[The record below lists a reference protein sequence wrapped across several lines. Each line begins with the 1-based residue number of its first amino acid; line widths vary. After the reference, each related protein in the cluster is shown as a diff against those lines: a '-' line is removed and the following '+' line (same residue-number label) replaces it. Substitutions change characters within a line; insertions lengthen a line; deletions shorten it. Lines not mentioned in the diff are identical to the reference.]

1 MQKVHG
7 HVLET
12 RDACETAEEG
22 EGKSAQIALAS
33 ARFLDPRTGIT
44 LLICRARDV
53 ARMAHHAQHTT
64 HVMRRVRATR

>member
-12 RDACETAEEG
+12 RDACVRTG
-22 EGKSAQIALAS
+22 TVGKSAQIALATKG
-33 ARFLDPRTGIT
+33 FLDSQTGLA

-53 ARMAHHAQHTT
+53 ARTT
-64 HVMRRVRATR
+64 RDTRHDHGTGTVQRRNVS